1 MGESKRQ
8 PKADEAALIDI
19 CQSADSVQGDMPVY
33 DLRSVFNPTLYPRK
47 YPDKVVGTG
56 GAAWFELM
64 DLLDN
69 DVEVARFRRAGIN
82 TLAFTI
88 LYDLDDSGVPVI
100 KRSKEAANLIIR
112 AKIRG
117 FAVFVNLDTFTNQIP
132 CSGSYEDNRA
142 SWHDIERRAAV
153 ALATF
158 AQQLNVEYISP
169 DNESESGLQGD
180 CLDPLYSQT
189 SGRDP
194 YQQMLDPLGEE
205 GFTARVGVMSAWH
218 VELLPALREI
228 FDGKII
234 AHFGNSHPKI
244 YVPEYDGLTFTLDHG
259 HLSAEQFRAHVRTD
273 YLSADSAARESGD
286 IQWMTWAYLPF
297 SLEADFNDPEH
308 PDYDPNYQ
316 PDPVEDQRMLEM
328 QQVYIQASV
337 DELPDLRGDIL
348 QGWLDK
354 GLEIRGSEAEVI
366 LSNTFGTS

>member
-1 MGESKRQ
+1 RGVLSPEAFIAVFETGSRNESTAESPLVGTCFETHGQGQGQDQGQRPEGSGRQQGSEAGGFFSQAKACINAALGANSFTNLMGESKRQ

-218 VELLPALREI
+218 VELLPA
-228 FDGKII
+228 
-234 AHFGNSHPKI
+234 
-244 YVPEYDGLTFTLDHG
+244 
-259 HLSAEQFRAHVRTD
+259 
-273 YLSADSAARESGD
+273 
-286 IQWMTWAYLPF
+286 
-297 SLEADFNDPEH
+297 
-308 PDYDPNYQ
+308 
-316 PDPVEDQRMLEM
+316 
-328 QQVYIQASV
+328 
-337 DELPDLRGDIL
+337 
-348 QGWLDK
+348 
-354 GLEIRGSEAEVI
+354 
-366 LSNTFGTS
+366 